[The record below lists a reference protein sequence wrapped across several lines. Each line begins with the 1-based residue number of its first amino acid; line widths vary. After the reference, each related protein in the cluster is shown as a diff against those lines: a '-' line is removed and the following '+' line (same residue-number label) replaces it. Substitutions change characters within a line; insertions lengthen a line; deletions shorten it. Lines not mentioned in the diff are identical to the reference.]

1 MSLLS
6 VEAALERL
14 LQQAEAAPIEGVEQ
28 VALALGYAE
37 AAAFI
42 HAFQR
47 WAGCTPA
54 AWRRQQATAE

>member
-28 VALALGYAE
+28 VALLDADGRVLA
-37 AAAFI
+37 
-42 HAFQR
+42 
-47 WAGCTPA
+47 
-54 AWRRQQATAE
+54 